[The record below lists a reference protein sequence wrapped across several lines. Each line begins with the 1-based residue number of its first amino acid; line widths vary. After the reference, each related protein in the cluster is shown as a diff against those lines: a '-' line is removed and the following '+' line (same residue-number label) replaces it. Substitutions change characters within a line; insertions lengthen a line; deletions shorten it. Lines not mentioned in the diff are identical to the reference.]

1 MGIIYCHKNKI
12 NRKCY
17 IGQTSKTI
25 QERVGN
31 NPSKSYKN
39 NHEFSSDIIK
49 YGWEN
54 FETNI
59 LEVVDDDNDLNSRE
73 TYWINRIKET
83 NGIYNKYTRG
93 TNNSKQTPLLCN
105 RVKDFEIP
113 QVLELFDLGYCMTDI
128 GLKFGYS
135 INTIKNIL
143 SKNGRTSSG
152 CGELNIVQ
160 KRNKERIYDYIKT
173 RRCLICGN
181 NVYAEKNIHIN
192 KLVCSRECVHI
203 LLTMN
208 KEERERI
215 KEERNK
221 FIQGYKTLLDDCEK
235 IELEYKENRL
245 NEYKNVKETKIKEI
259 RKADIRKIE
268 LRRKK
273 KELKR
278 TAKDLYWHK
287 DEERCKQKLDLIL
300 NSGVDLM
307 KFGYNAKLCRMF
319 PELNKKTILFL
330 LRKYK
335 IPHFE
340 RSSSKNHIAR

>member
-1 MGIIYCHKNKI
+1 MSVIYCHKNKI
-12 NRKCY
+12 NGKCY
-17 IGQTSKTI
+17 IGQTHKTLE
-25 QERVGN
+25 ERIGT
-31 NPSKSYKN
+31 NPSKAYKN
-39 NHEFSSDIIK
+39 NLEFSDDILK

-54 FETNI
+54 FDSYVLEIVEDDTI
-59 LEVVDDDNDLNSRE
+59 LNDRE
-73 TYWINRIKET
+73 TYWINEIKKT
-83 NGIYNKYTRG
+83 NEIYNKYLRG
-93 TNNSKQTPLLCN
+93 TCNYKNTPLLNN
-105 RVKDFEIP
+105 RVEDFEVSKI
-113 QVLELFDLGYCMTDI
+113 LELFDNGYCMTDI
-128 GLKFGYS
+128 GLKLGYS
-135 INTIKNIL
+135 INTIKSVL
-143 SKNGRTSSG
+143 SKNGRTSNG

-160 KRNKERIYDYIKT
+160 KRNKKRISDYMKT
-173 RRCLICGN
+173 RRCSICGN

-192 KLVCSRECVHI
+192 KLVCSRECAHI

-215 KEERNK
+215 KEERDK
-221 FIQGYKTLLDDCEK
+221 FIQGYKTLLDDCKK

-245 NEYKNVKETKIKEI
+245 NEYKNVKETKIEEI

-319 PELNKKTILFL
+319 SELNKKGVILFL
-330 LRKYK
+330 LRKYN

-340 RSSSKNHIAR
+340 RKRNI